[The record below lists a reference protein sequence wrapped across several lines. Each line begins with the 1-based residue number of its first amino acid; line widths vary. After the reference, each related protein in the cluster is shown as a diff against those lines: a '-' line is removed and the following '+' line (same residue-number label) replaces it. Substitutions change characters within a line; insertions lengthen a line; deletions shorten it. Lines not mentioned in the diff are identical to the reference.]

1 MGITAH
7 LKEYICGTMANKGFT
22 NDVRIKNNK
31 ARYEFELMDDFIAGI
46 QLAGTEIKSI
56 RESKANINEAFVS
69 LLGQEVYVRNM
80 FVAEYTEGT
89 YDNHTPKR
97 DRKLLLNKTEIKKI
111 RKHMLIKGFTAVP
124 TLLFVNEKGLAKL
137 KFSLAKGKKLHD
149 KRESLKQKDL
159 KRQIDREA

>member
-1 MGITAH
+1 MGIAAH
-7 LKEYICGTMANKGFT
+7 LNEYICSTMANKRFT

-69 LLGQEVYVRNM
+69 LLGQELFVRNM

-89 YDNHTPKR
+89 YSNHIPKR
-97 DRKLLLNKTEIKKI
+97 DRKLLLNKNEIKKI
-111 RKHMLIKGFTAVP
+111 KKHMLIKGYTAIP
-124 TLLFVNEKGLAKL
+124 TLLFVNENGLAKL

-159 KRQIDREA
+159 KRQIERET

>member
-1 MGITAH
+1 
-7 LKEYICGTMANKGFT
+7 MANKRFT
-22 NDVRIKNNK
+22 NEVRIKNNK

-69 LLGQEVYVRNM
+69 LLGQEVFVRNM

-89 YDNHTPKR
+89 YSNHIPKR
-97 DRKLLLNKTEIKKI
+97 DRKLLLNKNEIKKI
-111 RKHMLIKGFTAVP
+111 RKHMLIKGYTAIP
-124 TLLFVNEKGLAKL
+124 TLLFVNENGLAKL

-159 KRQIDREA
+159 KRQIEREA

>member
-1 MGITAH
+1 
-7 LKEYICGTMANKGFT
+7 MANKRFT
-22 NDVRIKNNK
+22 NEVRIKNNK

-69 LLGQEVYVRNM
+69 LLGQELFVRNM

-89 YDNHTPKR
+89 YSNHIPKR
-97 DRKLLLNKTEIKKI
+97 DRKLLLNKNEIKKI
-111 RKHMLIKGFTAVP
+111 RKHMLIKGYTAIP
-124 TLLFVNEKGLAKL
+124 TLLFINENGLAKL

-159 KRQIDREA
+159 KRQIEREA

>member
-1 MGITAH
+1 
-7 LKEYICGTMANKGFT
+7 MANKRFT
-22 NDVRIKNNK
+22 NEVRIKNNK

-69 LLGQEVYVRNM
+69 LLGQELFVRNM

-89 YDNHTPKR
+89 YSNHIPKR
-97 DRKLLLNKTEIKKI
+97 DRKLLLNKNEIKKI
-111 RKHMLIKGFTAVP
+111 KKHMLIKGYTAIP
-124 TLLFVNEKGLAKL
+124 TLLFVNENGLAKL

-149 KRESLKQKDL
+149 KRESLKQQDL
-159 KRQIDREA
+159 KRQIEREA

>member
-1 MGITAH
+1 
-7 LKEYICGTMANKGFT
+7 MANKRFT
-22 NDVRIKNNK
+22 NEVRIKNNK

-69 LLGQEVYVRNM
+69 LLGQELFVRNM

-89 YDNHTPKR
+89 YSNHIPKR
-97 DRKLLLNKTEIKKI
+97 DRKLLLNKNEIKKI
-111 RKHMLIKGFTAVP
+111 RKHMLIKGYTAIP
-124 TLLFVNEKGLAKL
+124 TLLFVNENGLAKL

-159 KRQIDREA
+159 KRQIEREA

>member
-1 MGITAH
+1 MRLTAH
-7 LKEYICGTMANKGFT
+7 LIEYICNTMANKRFT

-69 LLGQEVYVRNM
+69 LLGQEVFVRNM

-89 YDNHTPKR
+89 YSNHIPKR
-97 DRKLLLNKTEIKKI
+97 DRKLLLNKNEIKKI
-111 RKHMLIKGFTAVP
+111 RKHMLIKGYTAIP
-124 TLLFVNEKGLAKL
+124 TLLFVNENGLAKL

-159 KRQIDREA
+159 KRQIEREA

>member
-1 MGITAH
+1 
-7 LKEYICGTMANKGFT
+7 MANKRFT
-22 NDVRIKNNK
+22 NEVRIKNNK

-69 LLGQEVYVRNM
+69 LLGQELFVRNM

-89 YDNHTPKR
+89 YSNHIPKR
-97 DRKLLLNKTEIKKI
+97 DRKLLLNKNEIKKI
-111 RKHMLIKGFTAVP
+111 KKHMLIKGYTAIP
-124 TLLFVNEKGLAKL
+124 TLLFVSENGLAKL

-149 KRESLKQKDL
+149 KRESLKQQDL
-159 KRQIDREA
+159 KRQIEREA

>member
-1 MGITAH
+1 
-7 LKEYICGTMANKGFT
+7 MANKRFT
-22 NDVRIKNNK
+22 NEVRIKNNK

-69 LLGQEVYVRNM
+69 LLGQELFVRNM

-89 YDNHTPKR
+89 YSNHLPKR
-97 DRKLLLNKTEIKKI
+97 DRKLLLNKNEIKKI
-111 RKHMLIKGFTAVP
+111 RKHMLIKGYTAIP
-124 TLLFVNEKGLAKL
+124 TLLFVNENGLAKL

-159 KRQIDREA
+159 KRQIEREA

>member
-1 MGITAH
+1 
-7 LKEYICGTMANKGFT
+7 MANKRFT
-22 NDVRIKNNK
+22 NEVRIKINK

-69 LLGQEVYVRNM
+69 LLGQELFVRNM

-89 YDNHTPKR
+89 YSNHIPKR
-97 DRKLLLNKTEIKKI
+97 DRKLLLNKNEIKKI
-111 RKHMLIKGFTAVP
+111 KKHMLIKGYTAIP
-124 TLLFVNEKGLAKL
+124 TLLFVNENGLAKL

-149 KRESLKQKDL
+149 KRESLKQQDL
-159 KRQIDREA
+159 KRQIEREA

>member
-1 MGITAH
+1 
-7 LKEYICGTMANKGFT
+7 MANKRFT
-22 NDVRIKNNK
+22 NEVRIKNNK

-69 LLGQEVYVRNM
+69 LLGQELFVRNM

-89 YDNHTPKR
+89 YSNHIPKR
-97 DRKLLLNKTEIKKI
+97 DRKLLLNKNEIKKI
-111 RKHMLIKGFTAVP
+111 RKHMLIKGYTAIP
-124 TLLFVNEKGLAKL
+124 TLLFINENGLAKL
-137 KFSLAKGKKLHD
+137 KFSLAKGKKVHD

-159 KRQIDREA
+159 KRQIEREA

>member
-1 MGITAH
+1 
-7 LKEYICGTMANKGFT
+7 MANKRFT
-22 NDVRIKNNK
+22 NEVRIKNNK

-69 LLGQEVYVRNM
+69 LLGQELFVRNM

-89 YDNHTPKR
+89 YSNHIPKR
-97 DRKLLLNKTEIKKI
+97 DRKLLLNKNEIKKI
-111 RKHMLIKGFTAVP
+111 KKHMLIKGYTAIP
-124 TLLFVNEKGLAKL
+124 TLLFVNENGLAKL

-159 KRQIDREA
+159 KRQIEREA

>member
-1 MGITAH
+1 
-7 LKEYICGTMANKGFT
+7 MANKRFT
-22 NDVRIKNNK
+22 NEVRIKNNK

-69 LLGQEVYVRNM
+69 LLGQELFVRNM

-89 YDNHTPKR
+89 YSNHIPKR
-97 DRKLLLNKTEIKKI
+97 DRKLLLNKNEIKKI
-111 RKHMLIKGFTAVP
+111 RKHMLIKGYTAIP
-124 TLLFVNEKGLAKL
+124 TLLFVNENGLAKL

-149 KRESLKQKDL
+149 KRESLKQQDL
-159 KRQIDREA
+159 KRQIEREA

>member
-1 MGITAH
+1 
-7 LKEYICGTMANKGFT
+7 MANKRFT

-69 LLGQEVYVRNM
+69 LLGQELFVRNM

-89 YDNHTPKR
+89 YSNHIPKR
-97 DRKLLLNKTEIKKI
+97 DRKLLLNKNEIKKI
-111 RKHMLIKGFTAVP
+111 RKHMLIKGYTAIP
-124 TLLFVNEKGLAKL
+124 TLLFVNENGLAKL

-159 KRQIDREA
+159 KRQIEREA

>member
-1 MGITAH
+1 MGIAAH
-7 LKEYICGTMANKGFT
+7 LNEYICSTMANKRFT

-69 LLGQEVYVRNM
+69 LLGQEVFVRNM

-89 YDNHTPKR
+89 YSNHIPKR
-97 DRKLLLNKTEIKKI
+97 DRKLLLNKNEIKKI
-111 RKHMLIKGFTAVP
+111 RKHMLIKGYTAIP
-124 TLLFVNEKGLAKL
+124 TLLFVNENGLAKL

-159 KRQIDREA
+159 KRQIEREA